1 MFLEKRVNV
10 FFISAK
16 QILPFIFKPSF
27 LCDNPC
33 KNSIFVPRIINY
45 IIMQKPSIPK
55 GTRDFSPEEMAK
67 RNYIFNTIR
76 EVFYLYGFQ
85 QIETPAMENLS
96 TLMGKY
102 GEEGDKLL
110 FKILNSGDCF
120 AGISDEEL
128 SEKNP
133 VKFAVKAC
141 EKGLRY
147 DLTVPFARFVVQHRN
162 EISFPFKRYQIQPV
176 WRADRPQKG
185 RYREFYQCDVDVV
198 GSDSLINEVELVQ
211 IMDEVFR
218 RFGVRVCIKINNR
231 KILTGIA
238 EIIGEA
244 DKIVDITV
252 AIDKLDKIGL
262 ENVNAEL
269 RSKGLSEEAIER
281 LQPIIL
287 LSGSNEEK
295 ILTLKTTLAASE
307 TGLKGVDEME
317 FIFERLQH
325 TPLRAELELDLTL
338 ARGLNYYTGAIFE
351 VKALDVQIGSITG
364 GGRYDNLTGVFGM
377 AGVSGV
383 GVSFGADRI
392 FDVLNQLDLYPADS
406 LQTTQVLFVNFGR
419 EEETYLLPILAQVRA
434 AGIRT
439 ELYPEAAKMKKQ
451 MGYADAKKIPY
462 VAIVGETEREQGK
475 INLKNM
481 ITGEQ
486 KLITVEE
493 LMALL

>member
-1 MFLEKRVNV
+1 
-10 FFISAK
+10 
-16 QILPFIFKPSF
+16 
-27 LCDNPC
+27 
-33 KNSIFVPRIINY
+33 
-45 IIMQKPSIPK
+45 MQKPSIPK
-55 GTRDFSPEEMAK
+55 GTRDFSPVEMAK
-67 RNYIFNTIR
+67 RNYIFNTSR
-76 EVFYLYGFQ
+76 EVYHLYGFQ

-102 GEEGDKLL
+102 GEAGDKLL

-120 AGISDEEL
+120 AGISGEEL
-128 SEKNP
+128 SEMNP
-133 VKFAVKAC
+133 LKFAAKAC

-185 RYREFYQCDVDVV
+185 RYREFYQCDGDVV
-198 GSDSLINEVELVQ
+198 GSDSLINEVELIQ

-218 RFGVRVCIKINNR
+218 RFGIRVCIKMNNR
-231 KILTGIA
+231 KILSGIA

-244 DKIVDITV
+244 EKIVDITV

-262 ENVNAEL
+262 DHVNEEL
-269 RSKGLSEEAIER
+269 RSKGLSEEAIAK

-287 LSGSNEEK
+287 LTGSNSEK
-295 ILTLKTTLAASE
+295 IATLRELLASSE
-307 TGLKGVDEME
+307 TGLKGVEELD
-317 FIFERLQH
+317 FILERVSH
-325 TPLRAELELDLTL
+325 TPLQATLELDLTL

-364 GGRYDNLTGVFGM
+364 GGRYDNLTGVFGLN
-377 AGVSGV
+377 GVSGV
-383 GVSFGADRI
+383 GISFGADRI

-406 LQTTQVLFVNFGR
+406 LQTTQLLFTNFGKQ
-419 EEETYLLPILAQVRA
+419 EETYLLPLIAQVRQ

-451 MGYADAKKIPY
+451 MSYADAKKIPY
-462 VAIVGETEREQGK
+462 VAIVGETEMEAAK

-486 KLITVEE
+486 QLVSLDELIDT
-493 LMALL
+493 LH